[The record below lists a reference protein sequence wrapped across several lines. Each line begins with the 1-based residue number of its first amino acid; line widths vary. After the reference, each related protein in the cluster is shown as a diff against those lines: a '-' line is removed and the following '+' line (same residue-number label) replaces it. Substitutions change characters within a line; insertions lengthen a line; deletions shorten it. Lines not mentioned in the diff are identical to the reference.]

1 MAKFW
6 ELFKK
11 FEEAPNAEVMEAVL
25 KDVQEAKVGTP
36 GLTADARTSL
46 SNWGLRLGMWVSTP
60 EGIGIVTGVFADT
73 VEVMLTDD
81 AGFNKKKQNF
91 IAGSVQQAKL
101 GQIPKARR
109 PAEAHSGY

>member
-11 FEEAPNAEVMEAVL
+11 FEEAPSPEQAAEAVSEFRQ
-25 KDVQEAKVGTP
+25 VRP
-36 GLTADARTSL
+36 GLDSSSRQDL
-46 SNWGLRLGMWVSTP
+46 QNWGLRLGMWVSTP
-60 EGIGIVTGVFADT
+60 EGVGIVTGTYQDT

-91 IAGSVQQAKL
+91 TAGAVQQAKWA
-101 GQIPKARR
+101 QIPKARR
-109 PAEAHSGY
+109 PETAHSGY

>member
-11 FEEAPNAEVMEAVL
+11 FEEASSPEVAEEAI
-25 KDVQEAKVGTP
+25 QEVRLVGP
-36 GLTADARTSL
+36 GLTAEARQNL
-46 SNWGLRLGMWVSTP
+46 SNWGLRLGMWVNTV
-60 EGIGIVTGVFADT
+60 EGIGIVTGVYADT

-81 AGFNKKKQNF
+81 AGFNRQKRNF
-91 IAGSVQQAKL
+91 TAGSVAQAKL

-109 PAEAHSGY
+109 PAQAHSGY

>member
-11 FEEAPNAEVMEAVL
+11 FEEAPTPIEAEAA
-25 KDVQEAKVGTP
+25 VQELTLVSPP
-36 GLTADARTSL
+36 GLTSQARQDL
-46 SNWGLRLGMWVSTP
+46 ANWGLRLGMWVNTI
-60 EGIGIVTGVFADT
+60 EGVGIVTGVYADT

-81 AGFNKKKQNF
+81 AGFNRQKRNF
-91 IAGSVQQAKL
+91 TAGSVAQAKL

-109 PAEAHSGY
+109 PAQAHSGY

>member
-11 FEEAPNAEVMEAVL
+11 FEEAASPEVAEEAI
-25 KDVQEAKVGTP
+25 QEVRLVSP
-36 GLTADARTSL
+36 GLTADARQSL
-46 SNWGLRLGMWVSTP
+46 SNWGLRLGMWVNTV
-60 EGIGIVTGVFADT
+60 EGVGIVTGVYADT

-81 AGFNKKKQNF
+81 AGFNRQKRNF
-91 IAGSVQQAKL
+91 TAGSVAQAKL

-109 PAEAHSGY
+109 PATAHSGY

>member
-11 FEEAPNAEVMEAVL
+11 FEEAPSPEVAEEAI
-25 KDVQEAKVGTP
+25 QELKVGTP

-46 SNWGLRLGMWVSTP
+46 ANWGLRLGMWVSTS
-60 EGIGIVTGVFADT
+60 EGIGIVTGVYADT

-91 IAGSVQQAKL
+91 TAGAVQQAKL

-109 PAEAHSGY
+109 PATAHSGY